1 MNTRDKILRIAFEA
15 FIENGFESIS
25 LNQIVKQSDL
35 TKGAFYHYFKSKE
48 ELLNE
53 VIESYF
59 IKYIKE
65 MTGSIKIRKG
75 STKDKLLFIV
85 HAIASRPEYDGESIV
100 DDQEKKMFNLFLSAL
115 KKDEGLRLQ
124 YINSNKMI
132 LSVLLS
138 ILEEGIKNK
147 EIKSSVCPTSFASI
161 INTQVKGT
169 LFAWITTGEGQLEE
183 NLTRNLLGLYDLIK
197 C

>member
-1 MNTRDKILRIAFEA
+1 MNTRDRILRIAFEA

-35 TKGAFYHYFKSKE
+35 TKGAFYHYFKSKK

-65 MTGSIKIRKG
+65 TTGSIKIGEG
-75 STKDKLLFIV
+75 STKDKLLFIA
-85 HAIASRPEYDGESIV
+85 HAIAYMPKYDGQSIT
-100 DDQEKKMFNLFLSAL
+100 DNQEKKFFNLFLSAM

-124 YINSNKMI
+124 YINNNKMI
-132 LSVLLS
+132 LSVLSS
-138 ILEEGIKNK
+138 ILEEGIKNE
-147 EIKSSVCPTSFASI
+147 EIKSSVCPTFFANI

-183 NLTRNLLGLYDLIK
+183 NLTKNLLALYDLIK